1 MVLQWSN
8 DFLEKAYLEWC
19 DYDGA
24 KAKRKE
30 GEKVGKVMEQ
40 PENGLYEQI
49 SWAEFGKSGVVQALG
64 LTDRSAAFV
73 NIYGK

>member
-8 DFLEKAYLEWC
+8 DSLEKAYLEWC

-30 GEKVGKVMEQ
+30 GEKGGKVMEQ

-49 SWAEFGKSGVVQALG
+49 SWQSLGRAE
-64 LTDRSAAFV
+64 
-73 NIYGK
+73 

>member
-8 DFLEKAYLEWC
+8 DFLEKADLEWRE
-19 DYDGA
+19 YDGA

-30 GEKVGKVMEQ
+30 GEKSGKVMEQ

-49 SWAEFGKSGVVQALG
+49 SWAAFGKSGVV
-64 LTDRSAAFV
+64 
-73 NIYGK
+73 

>member
-8 DFLEKAYLEWC
+8 DFLGKAYLEWR

-24 KAKRKE
+24 KAKKKE
-30 GEKVGKVMEQ
+30 GEKGRKVMEQ

-49 SWAEFGKSGVVQALG
+49 SWAAFGKSGVV
-64 LTDRSAAFV
+64 
-73 NIYGK
+73 

>member
-8 DFLEKAYLEWC
+8 DFLEKADLEWR

-24 KAKRKE
+24 KAKRKGG
-30 GEKVGKVMEQ
+30 GEMGGKVMEQ

-49 SWAEFGKSGVVQALG
+49 SWAAFGKSGVV
-64 LTDRSAAFV
+64 
-73 NIYGK
+73 